1 MKTYTLAIVGLGSR
15 GGQLYSVLKHREYVD
30 VVAVCDTVAEKAAA
44 FADRVEADGRHRP
57 ATYTDYRACLD
68 TEKPDIVV
76 IATSWLYH
84 LEISIY
90 AMEHGIIPACEVGG
104 AYSVH
109 SLWELVRTYERTR
122 TPIMFLENACYHRIK
137 LLALSMKRAG
147 CFGELVHCEGG
158 YRHDL
163 RKQICTGQETGHY
176 RMTEYICR
184 NGENYPT
191 HEIGPIAKLLDIN
204 CGNRFLSLYTIG
216 SKSVGLPH
224 YVADRGIGGLEGVRF
239 NQSDVVST
247 LIKCQ
252 NGETVFIA
260 LDTSLPRY
268 YSRSFVAEGT
278 RGMISEDVGAVYL
291 DNGEDKHITWDKCA
305 GNLDEYYAR
314 YEHPLWEKKGTVDAH
329 GGIDTLEFDDFFRA
343 LDAGEDMPI
352 DVYDMATWMVI
363 TTLSEESIATGN
375 AVAFPDFTDGKW
387 TVRKNRF
394 ALPEYYRKG

>member
-1 MKTYTLAIVGLGSR
+1 MKTYKLALIGLGNR
-15 GGQLYSVLKHREYVD
+15 MKALYEVLKHREYVD
-30 VVAVCDTVAEKAAA
+30 IVAVCDVVEERGTICAEKL
-44 FADRVEADGRHRP
+44 EADGRHRP
-57 ATYTDYRACLD
+57 AIYTDYRECID
-68 TEKPDIVV
+68 KEGPDIVV

-84 LEISIY
+84 LEICNY
-90 AMEHGIIPACEVGG
+90 AMEKGVIPACEVGG

-137 LLALSMKRAG
+137 LLALNMKRAG

-163 RKQICTGQETGHY
+163 RKQICTGPETGHY
-176 RMTEYICR
+176 RTTEYIYR

-204 CGNRFLSLYTIG
+204 CGNRFTSLYTIG
-216 SKSVGLPH
+216 SKSVGLSH
-224 YVADRGIGGLEGVRF
+224 YIADRGIEGMRDVRF
-239 NQSDVVST
+239 HQSDVVST

-268 YSRSFVAEGT
+268 YSRGFVAEGT
-278 RGMISEDVGAVYL
+278 KGMISEDVNAVFL
-291 DNGEDKHITWDKCA
+291 DTRDDKHDTWDKFT

-314 YEHPLWEKKGTVDAH
+314 YEHPLWQKENPNDAH
-329 GGIDTLEFDDFFRA
+329 GGIDTLVFDDFFRA
-343 LDAGEDMPI
+343 LAEGEDMPI

-363 TTLSEESIATGN
+363 TVLSEESMATGN

-387 TVRKNRF
+387 TIRKNNF
-394 ALPEYYRKG
+394 AR

>member
-1 MKTYTLAIVGLGSR
+1 MKKVYTLALIGLGCRMKS
-15 GGQLYSVLKHREYVD
+15 LYNVLRYREYVNI
-30 VVAVCDTVAEKAAA
+30 VAVCDVNEEKCAEYVEKL
-44 FADRVEADGRHRP
+44 EADGRHRP
-57 ATYTDYRACLD
+57 AAYTDYRQCID

-84 LEISIY
+84 LEICNY
-90 AMEHGIIPACEVGG
+90 AMEKGVTPACEVGG

-137 LLALSMKRAG
+137 LLALTMKRAG

-163 RKQICTGQETGHY
+163 RKQICTGHQAGHY
-176 RMTEYICR
+176 RITEYVHR
-184 NGENYPT
+184 NAENYPT

-204 CGNRFLSLYTIG
+204 CGNRFTSLYTVG
-216 SKSVGLPH
+216 SKSVGLSH
-224 YVADRGIGGLEGVRF
+224 YIADRGITGLRGVRF

-247 LIKCQ
+247 LIRCQ

-268 YSRSFVAEGT
+268 YSRGFVAEGT
-278 RGMISEDVGAVYL
+278 KGMISEDIGAVFL
-291 DNGEDKHITWDKCA
+291 DTKDDKHVLWDACA

-314 YEHPLWEKKGTVDAH
+314 YEHPLWQKENPNDAH
-329 GGIDTLEFDDFFRA
+329 GGIDTLVFDDFFRA

-352 DVYDMATWMVI
+352 DVYDMATWMAI
-363 TTLSEESIATGN
+363 TVLSEESMATGN

-387 TVRKNRF
+387 TVRENKF
-394 ALPEYYRKG
+394 AL

>member
-1 MKTYTLAIVGLGSR
+1 MKTYKLALIGLGNR
-15 GGQLYSVLKHREYVD
+15 MKALYEVLKHREYVD
-30 VVAVCDTVAEKAAA
+30 IVAVCDVVEERGATCAEKL
-44 FADRVEADGRHRP
+44 EADGRHRP
-57 ATYTDYRACLD
+57 AIYTDYRECID
-68 TEKPDIVV
+68 KEGPDIVV

-84 LEISIY
+84 LEICNY
-90 AMEHGIIPACEVGG
+90 AMEKGVIPACEVGG

-137 LLALSMKRAG
+137 LLALNMKRAG

-163 RKQICTGQETGHY
+163 RKQICTGPKTGHY
-176 RMTEYICR
+176 RTTEYIYR
-184 NGENYPT
+184 NAENYPT

-204 CGNRFLSLYTIG
+204 CGNRFTSLYTIG
-216 SKSVGLPH
+216 SKSVGLSH
-224 YVADRGIGGLEGVRF
+224 YLADRGIEELSGVRF

-268 YSRSFVAEGT
+268 YSRGFVAEGT
-278 RGMISEDVGAVYL
+278 KGMISEDVNAVFL
-291 DNGEDKHITWDKCA
+291 DTRDDKHYTWDQYT

-314 YEHPLWEKKGTVDAH
+314 YEHPLWQKENPNDAH
-329 GGIDTLEFDDFFRA
+329 GGIDTLVFDDFFRA
-343 LDAGEDMPI
+343 LDSGEDMPI

-363 TTLSEESIATGN
+363 TVLSEESMATGN

-387 TVRKNRF
+387 TVRKNNF
-394 ALPEYYRKG
+394 AL

>member
-1 MKTYTLAIVGLGSR
+1 MKTYKLALIGLGCR
-15 GGQLYSVLKHREYVD
+15 MAALYNVLRHREYVD
-30 VVAVCDTVAEKAAA
+30 IVAVCDVVEEKCKSY
-44 FADRVEADGRHRP
+44 VEKITADGRHAP
-57 ATYTDYRACLD
+57 AAYTDYRACID
-68 TEKPDIVV
+68 NEKPDVVV

-84 LEISIY
+84 LEICNY
-90 AMEHGIIPACEVGG
+90 AMEAGVIPACEVGG

-122 TPIMFLENACYHRIK
+122 TPVMFLENACYHRIK
-137 LLALSMKRAG
+137 LLALNMKRAG

-163 RKQICTGQETGHY
+163 RKQICNGLRTGHY
-176 RMTEYICR
+176 RIHEYR
-184 NGENYPT
+184 NRNAENYPT

-204 CGNRFLSLYTIG
+204 CGNRFVSLFSVG
-216 SKSVGLPH
+216 SKSVGLSH
-224 YVADRGIGGLEGVRF
+224 YATEHGIDELAGVRF

-268 YSRSFVAEGT
+268 YSRGFVAEGT
-278 RGMISEDVGAVYL
+278 KGMISEDVGAVYL
-291 DNGEDKHITWDKCA
+291 DDGEDKHVTWDKCA

-314 YEHPLWEKKGTVDAH
+314 YEHPLWQKENPNDAH
-329 GGIDTLEFDDFFRA
+329 GGIDTLVFDDFFRA

-352 DVYDMATWMVI
+352 DVYDMATYMVI
-363 TTLSEESIATGN
+363 TVLSEESMATGN

-387 TVRKNRF
+387 MIRKNTF
-394 ALPEYYRKG
+394 AL

>member
-1 MKTYTLAIVGLGSR
+1 MKTYKLALIGLGCR
-15 GGQLYSVLKHREYVD
+15 MKALYDVLRHREYVD
-30 VVAVCDTVAEKAAA
+30 IVAVCDTVQKKCTDYVEKIGQ
-44 FADRVEADGRHRP
+44 DGRHRP
-57 ATYTDYRACLD
+57 EAYTDYRECIDKSGA
-68 TEKPDIVV
+68 DIAVV
-76 IATSWLYH
+76 ATSWLYH

-90 AMEHGIIPACEVGG
+90 AMEKGVIPACEVGG
-104 AYSVH
+104 AYSEH

-137 LLALSMKRAG
+137 LLALNMKRAG

-163 RKQICTGQETGHY
+163 RKQICTGHQTGHY
-176 RMTEYICR
+176 RQTEYANR
-184 NGENYPT
+184 NAENYPT

-204 CGNRFLSLYTIG
+204 CGNRFTSLYTIG

-224 YVADRGIGGLEGVRF
+224 YIAERGIEGLDGVRF

-268 YSRSFVAEGT
+268 YSRGFVAEGT
-278 RGMISEDVGAVYL
+278 KGMISEDVGAVYL

-314 YEHPLWEKKGTVDAH
+314 YEHKLWQKENPNDAH
-329 GGIDTLEFDDFFRA
+329 GGIDTLVFDDFFRA

-363 TTLSEESIATGN
+363 TVLSEQSMATGN

-387 TVRKNRF
+387 TVRKNKF
-394 ALPEYYRKG
+394 AL

>member
-1 MKTYTLAIVGLGSR
+1 MKTYKLALIGLGSR
-15 GGQLYSVLKHREYVD
+15 MKAHYDVLRHREYVD
-30 VVAVCDTVAEKAAA
+30 VVAMCDVVEERCTALAEKL
-44 FADRVEADGRHRP
+44 EADGRHRP
-57 ATYTDYRACLD
+57 ALYTDYRECID
-68 TEKPDIVV
+68 KEKPDIVV

-84 LEISIY
+84 LEICNY
-90 AMEHGIIPACEVGG
+90 AMERGVIPACEVGG

-137 LLALSMKRAG
+137 LLALNMKRAG

-163 RKQICTGQETGHY
+163 RKQICTGPETGHY
-176 RMTEYICR
+176 RTTEYIYR

-204 CGNRFLSLYTIG
+204 CGNRFTSLYTIG
-216 SKSVGLPH
+216 SKSVGLSH
-224 YVADRGIGGLEGVRF
+224 YIADRGIEGMRDVRF

-268 YSRSFVAEGT
+268 YSRGFVAEGT
-278 RGMISEDVGAVYL
+278 KGMISEDVNAVFL
-291 DNGEDKHITWDKCA
+291 DTRDDKHYTWDKFT

-314 YEHPLWEKKGTVDAH
+314 YEHPLWQKENPNDAH
-329 GGIDTLEFDDFFRA
+329 GGIDTLVFDDFFRA
-343 LDAGEDMPI
+343 LAEGEDMPI

-363 TTLSEESIATGN
+363 TVLSEESMATGN

-387 TVRKNRF
+387 TIRKNNF
-394 ALPEYYRKG
+394 AR